1 LASSLWI
8 LWRYSKGGV
17 ALNHS
22 VGVLAEV
29 PESESYGLEDRE
41 VKQVEL
47 IDNSLGWKQ
56 YPGFDTWG

>member
-1 LASSLWI
+1 VDSVALLA
-8 LWRYSKGGV
+8 GGV

-22 VGVLAEV
+22 VGALAEV